1 MCPALLT
8 PWTVAHQAPLPMEF
22 SRQEYWSRLPFPSPW
37 DLPNPRIKPMFPVL
51 QIDSLPFEPPGKP
64 IKRNKIREIDG
75 TEQRATNFQ
84 QSGKV
89 TQQIRKVFS
98 TNGAETTAYLY
109 VKKF

>member
-1 MCPALLT
+1 
-8 PWTVAHQAPLPMEF
+8 
-22 SRQEYWSRLPFPSPW
+22 
-37 DLPNPRIKPMFPVL
+37 MFPVL

-98 TNGAETTAYLY
+98 NNCILIC
-109 VKKF
+109 KKILTSNPIFHNLKTLT